1 MRKSADFFMFQV
13 MLMLCVTWGLQQ
25 IAIKLVVGDIATIV
39 QASLRSGI
47 AAFLV
52 AIVLVIRGGWQPSW
66 QGTSKAGMVVGL
78 LFASEFLFI
87 ALGLQYTSASHMA
100 VFLYTAPIFSAL
112 GLNFFVASER
122 LKPLQ
127 WLGITICFIGV
138 LVAFGGSISFSEM
151 NTTILLGDL
160 FGLLAGIAWGATTVV
175 VRSTKLSEAPA
186 SLTLFYQLFIAFIS
200 LLLIAILTG
209 QFATFNLTPISVSSL
224 LFQGVIVSFVSYLVW
239 FWLLRQ
245 YLANNLAVFSFMTPM
260 FGVTFGVLILGE
272 KLTINFII
280 GAILI
285 LLGILLVSGEAAL
298 TRFIKRLI

>member
-13 MLMLCVTWGLQQ
+13 MLILCVTWGLQQ

-52 AIVLVIRGGWQPSW
+52 AIVLVIKGGWQPSW

-127 WLGITICFIGV
+127 WLGITVCFIGV

-160 FGLLAGIAWGATTVV
+160 FGLLAGISWGATTVV

-200 LLLIAILTG
+200 LLVIAIVTG
-209 QFATFNLTPISVSSL
+209 QFTTFNLTPMSVSSL

-298 TRFIKRLI
+298 TRFIKGLN

>member
-13 MLMLCVTWGLQQ
+13 MLILCVTWGLQQ

-127 WLGITICFIGV
+127 WLGITVCFIGV

-200 LLLIAILTG
+200 LLLIAIVTG

>member
-127 WLGITICFIGV
+127 WLGITVCFIGV
-138 LVAFGGSISFSEM
+138 LVAFGGSVSFSEM

-200 LLLIAILTG
+200 LLLIAIVTG

-298 TRFIKRLI
+298 ARFIKRLI